1 VSTGITVTGL
11 SKSFGAVKV
20 LNDVEVVI
28 PNNSLCALLGPSG
41 SGKST
46 LLRVVAGFER
56 PESGRVLLG
65 GQDVTNVPLGKRDVG
80 FVFQSYALFPHLTV
94 AENVGFPLSVR
105 KRPRTEID
113 QRVRDLLELVRL
125 EAFAA
130 RYPSQLSGGQ
140 RQRVALARAMAAE
153 PKILLLDE
161 PFAALDL
168 QVRRDLRRRL
178 RELHDTAHVTTVIV
192 THDADEAMEIADL
205 IIVMKDG
212 RVQQSGSPRQI
223 YEDPANPFVMRFIGD
238 VNAVASSDA
247 TLYVRPHDFHVARA
261 PFENSFAAT
270 VDRITDLGSRMHVEL
285 MREDGQRIVVELHA
299 ANFHAL
305 SLEPAH
311 EVHLTPKRVR
321 TFDEAPAPD
330 HAAAPD
336 HARELNIAS

>member
-11 SKSFGAVKV
+11 SKSFGRVQV
-20 LNDVEVVI
+20 LSDIDVVI

-46 LLRVVAGFER
+46 LLRVIAGFER
-56 PESGRVLLG
+56 PNAGRVFLG
-65 GQDVTNVPLGKRDVG
+65 GTDVTDVPLGKREVG
-80 FVFQSYALFPHLTV
+80 FVFQSYALFPHLNV
-94 AENVGFPLSVR
+94 ADNVAFPLSVR
-105 KRPRTEID
+105 KRPRAEID
-113 QRVRDLLELVRL
+113 GRVRELLELVRL
-125 EAFAA
+125 EAFAQ
-130 RYPSQLSGGQ
+130 RFPSQLSGGQ

-205 IIVMKDG
+205 IVVMKDG
-212 RVQQSGSPRQI
+212 RVQQSGSPRAI
-223 YEDPANPFVMRFIGD
+223 YEHPANPFVMRFIGD

-247 TLYVRPHDFHVARA
+247 TMYIRPHDFHVARA

-270 VDRITDLGSRMHVEL
+270 VDRITDLGSRMQVEL
-285 MREDGQRIVVELHA
+285 LREDGQRIVVELHA
-299 ANFHAL
+299 AQFHML
-305 SLEPAH
+305 HLQPAH
-311 EVHLTPKRVR
+311 QVHLTPTRVR
-321 TFDEAPAPD
+321 TFDEAP
-330 HAAAPD
+330 HA
-336 HARELNIAS
+336 ELERAS

>member
-11 SKSFGAVKV
+11 SKSFGRVQV
-20 LNDVEVVI
+20 LSDIDVVI

-46 LLRVVAGFER
+46 LLRVIAGFER
-56 PESGRVLLG
+56 PNAGRVFLG
-65 GQDVTNVPLGKRDVG
+65 GTDVTDVPLGKREVG
-80 FVFQSYALFPHLTV
+80 FVFQSYALFPHLNV
-94 AENVGFPLSVR
+94 ADNVAFPLSVR
-105 KRPRTEID
+105 KRPRAEID
-113 QRVRDLLELVRL
+113 GRVRELLELVRL
-125 EAFAA
+125 EAFAQ
-130 RYPSQLSGGQ
+130 RFPSQLSGGQ

-205 IIVMKDG
+205 IVVMKDG
-212 RVQQSGSPRQI
+212 RVQQSGSPRAI
-223 YEDPANPFVMRFIGD
+223 YEHPANPFVMRFIGD

-247 TLYVRPHDFHVARA
+247 TMYIRPHDFHVARA

-270 VDRITDLGSRMHVEL
+270 VDRITDLGSRMQVEL
-285 MREDGQRIVVELHA
+285 LREDGQRIVVELHA
-299 ANFHAL
+299 AQFHTL
-305 SLEPAH
+305 HLQPAH
-311 EVHLTPKRVR
+311 QVHLTPTRVR
-321 TFDEAPAPD
+321 TFDEAP
-330 HAAAPD
+330 HA
-336 HARELNIAS
+336 ELERAS